1 MCQSQFCFI
10 RTQSPILGV
19 EKPLSRVF
27 VKSPAD
33 MFGGDTSNFLIRKN
47 IFGHDGSCADN
58 CSCCNMNTRAD
69 YDICRNQYI
78 VIDHNDLTQ
87 VF

>member
-1 MCQSQFCFI
+1 MCQSQFSFI

-19 EKPLSRVF
+19 KKPLSRVF

-33 MFGGDTSNFLIRKN
+33 MLGGDTSNFLIGKN
-47 IFGHDGSCADN
+47 IFGHDGSCADD
-58 CSCCNMNTRAD
+58 CSCSNMNARAD
-69 YDICRNQYI
+69 YDICRNQYV